1 MKTFTPE
8 EIAKVTHQANQAL
21 REILGEEGNNPSW
34 DDASYDQ
41 RESVRIGVVGIMEGN
56 TPEQSH
62 QLWLDTKAAQGWT
75 YGEVKDEAAKT
86 HPCFVPYDE
95 LPPEQKLKYHLFSA
109 IIKTFVG
116 FEYAHEHGGV

>member
-41 RESVRIGVVGIMEGN
+41 RESVRIGVVGIMEGTRPSRATSSGS
-56 TPEQSH
+56 TPR
-62 QLWLDTKAAQGWT
+62 
-75 YGEVKDEAAKT
+75 
-86 HPCFVPYDE
+86 
-95 LPPEQKLKYHLFSA
+95 PPR
-109 IIKTFVG
+109 VG
-116 FEYAHEHGGV
+116 ATAR